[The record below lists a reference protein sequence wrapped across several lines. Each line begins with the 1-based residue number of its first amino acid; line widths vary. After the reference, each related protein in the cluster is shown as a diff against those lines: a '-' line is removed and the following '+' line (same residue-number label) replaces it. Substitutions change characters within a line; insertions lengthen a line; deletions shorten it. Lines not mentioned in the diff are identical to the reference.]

1 MTTTTTKLNWA
12 IFNAAGEV
20 LQKFPS
26 RDAARKAHAANP
38 TKGNKVGQIN
48 HDIVPV
54 ADSFVEAEAQTKP
67 VEVEAQTTQ
76 TKVVKTKLDA
86 LAVEI
91 AKAPAKR
98 VTLKT
103 TTKKEKAPKPVT
115 PPEVIEAAFIDLTN
129 RLKTEKACPA
139 IWAVLDAFP
148 TILRPDFI
156 ALGVR
161 AGLNKGTLGQQTYLW
176 NKARNETKPVETQT
190 DVGNE

>member
-38 TKGNKVGQIN
+38 TKGNKVG
-48 HDIVPV
+48 
-54 ADSFVEAEAQTKP
+54 QTKP